1 MRMVWGV
8 RVMTYPVLP
17 VPSSSGDQSVSMKQA
32 PPRSPPTT
40 LVYRL
45 MLGVRRKRL
54 CMGGH

>member
-1 MRMVWGV
+1 MVIH
-8 RVMTYPVLP
+8 PVLP
-17 VPSSSGDQSVSMKQA
+17 VPSSLGDQSVSMKQA

-54 CMGGH
+54 CMAGRWA